1 MTILVV
7 FMVMLI
13 CFTVIGS
20 ILIRRLRLFFKSN
33 YDKQRFSLLTAL
45 LLLIACL
52 LTLAARY
59 ALEYA
64 YLVHKMNMM
73 PNSQQIPQ
81 STSSSFAMILN
92 MRPSLIESVG
102 KTEGI
107 DVPIFL
113 VIIFII
119 VSDFGPIIA

>member
-1 MTILVV
+1 
-7 FMVMLI
+7 MVMLI

-52 LTLAARY
+52 LTIAARY

-64 YLVHKMNMM
+64 YLVHKMNIM
-73 PNSQQIPQ
+73 PDSQQIPQ

>member
-1 MTILVV
+1 
-7 FMVMLI
+7 MVMLI

-45 LLLIACL
+45 LLLIVCL

-64 YLVHKMNMM
+64 YLVHKMNIM

-81 STSSSFAMILN
+81 STSLSFAMILN
-92 MRPSLIESVG
+92 MKPSLIESVG

-107 DVPIFL
+107 DVPILL

>member
-1 MTILVV
+1 
-7 FMVMLI
+7 MVMLI

-59 ALEYA
+59 ALEYV
-64 YLVHKMNMM
+64 YLVHKMNIM

>member
-1 MTILVV
+1 LISRKDYKHRARYNKLIFVFVATGIAVTNVALIFAQAIDPNKPTSLALQLTILVV
-7 FMVMLI
+7 FTVMLI

-59 ALEYA
+59 ALEYV
-64 YLVHKMNMM
+64 YLVHKMNIM
-73 PNSQQIPQ
+73 PEQ
-81 STSSSFAMILN
+81 
-92 MRPSLIESVG
+92 
-102 KTEGI
+102 
-107 DVPIFL
+107 
-113 VIIFII
+113 
-119 VSDFGPIIA
+119 